1 LTKYKAKL
9 YNKSNIIGKIGGKN
23 MPNIL
28 DYITWRGDL
37 NIKQSEFN
45 GVDNLI
51 LARFSYFPLDKLFFG
66 DKKVTIRDAYSRAK
80 SMGIQDSDYLQIDD
94 KDLFPA
100 IANSERFGKLY
111 ITNYINKIDREEEKQ
126 FSAVTIFLPD
136 NTVYVGFR
144 GTDNTLVGW
153 KEDFNMSFSSNIP
166 SQHDAVE
173 YLEKVA
179 KITKK
184 KIRVGGHSKG
194 GSLAVYAATFCNENV
209 KKQIIDIY
217 NNDGPGMSEKV
228 IIKKEYREILNK
240 IHTYIPQS
248 SVIGRL
254 LYHEEKYTVIQSV
267 QKGLMQHD
275 LFSWQIKGNNF
286 ICLDEVTNGSEIVN
300 KVIKGWLDGVTPKQR
315 EEFIDIL
322 YQIFSSTDAQTLNEL
337 STNWFKNAGI
347 LLKAYTTTDETNK
360 EIISQTLS
368 AILSITKNNLIESIP
383 KPSIKKKET
392 KKGQK

>member
-1 LTKYKAKL
+1 
-9 YNKSNIIGKIGGKN
+9 

-37 NIKQSEFN
+37 TFKQSEFN

-51 LARFSYFPLDKLFFG
+51 LSRFSYFPLDDLFFG
-66 DKKVTIRDAYSRAK
+66 DKKITIKEAYLRAISIGMPENK
-80 SMGIQDSDYLQIDD
+80 ILQIED

-100 IANSERFGKLY
+100 LANSKRFGELY
-111 ITNYINKIDREEEKQ
+111 ITNYINKIDKKEEKQ
-126 FSAVTIFLPD
+126 FSAVTIILPD
-136 NTVYVGFR
+136 NTVYVAYR

-153 KEDFNMSFSSNIP
+153 KEDFNMSFSSDVP

-173 YLEKVA
+173 YLEKVS
-179 KITKK
+179 KTIKK

-194 GSLAVYAATFCNENV
+194 GNLAVFAGIFCDE
-209 KKQIIDIY
+209 KTKSQIESVY
-217 NNDGPGMSEKV
+217 NNDGPGMSSDV
-228 IIKKEYREILNK
+228 IETNEYKKMINK

-254 LYHEEKYTVIQSV
+254 LYHEEKYSIIQSV

-275 LFSWQIKGNNF
+275 LYSWQVQGNNF

-300 KVIKGWLDGVTPKQR
+300 KVIKGWLDGVNPEQR

-322 YQIFSSTDAQTLNEL
+322 YNIFSSTNAQTLNEL
-337 STNWFKNAGI
+337 TTNWFKNAGI
-347 LLKAYTTTDETNK
+347 LLKAYTATDEANK
-360 EIISQTLS
+360 KIISQTLS
-368 AILSITKNNLIESIP
+368 AILSITKENLIESIP
-383 KPSIKKKET
+383 KPTIRKNKEKEVKLIKEKK
-392 KKGQK
+392 